1 MLAAAVL
8 AWRLSAAV
16 ELGLQSQILLFVGGL
31 IVLGI
36 VLIGKRWA
44 FAAVFALLMLGHGG
58 LSTLELS
65 AAGARSRS
73 YFGVYSVEDSGGMRR
88 LTHGTTM
95 HGQQWLEPGRS
106 KQPTAYYGRSSGAG
120 IALADAAAGE
130 SVGIAG
136 LGVGTLA
143 CYRKPGQRWTFFE
156 IDPEVARYSRNRTF
170 TFLADCAPD
179 ARIVIGDARL
189 ELAEEPAGAL
199 DVLVIDAFTSDAIP
213 MHLLTQ
219 EAFETYGRALSEDG
233 VLLVHVSNRFIDL
246 APMVAALAQTQGWHG
261 RMRRDIGNPPEGQS
275 ASDWIA
281 LTRSEGRIDRLERSS
296 PYPWD
301 DLPPPT
307 PRARTDDNASV
318 VPLLRF

>member
-1 MLAAAVL
+1 MHRAKRAKKPPTAAGGGQPT
-8 AWRLSAAV
+8 AADAAFAK
-16 ELGLQSQILLFVGGL
+16 E
-31 IVLGI
+31 
-36 VLIGKRWA
+36 GKRWFDRCRLRVA
-44 FAAVFALLMLGHGG
+44 YG
-58 LSTLELS
+58 T
-65 AAGARSRS
+65 GAPISFSSSSSWMMIR
-73 YFGVYSVEDSGGMRR
+73 GVTIIIRLCVVRPMPTFLNRR

-95 HGQQWLEPGRS
+95 HGQQWLEPGRC

-219 EAFETYGRALSEDG
+219 EAFETYGRALSDDG
-233 VLLVHVSNRFIDL
+233 LLLVRVSNRFIDL

-281 LTRSEGRIDRLERSS
+281 LTRGEGRIDRLERSS

-301 DLPPPT
+301 DLPPPS
-307 PRARTDDNASV
+307 PRAWTDDNASV